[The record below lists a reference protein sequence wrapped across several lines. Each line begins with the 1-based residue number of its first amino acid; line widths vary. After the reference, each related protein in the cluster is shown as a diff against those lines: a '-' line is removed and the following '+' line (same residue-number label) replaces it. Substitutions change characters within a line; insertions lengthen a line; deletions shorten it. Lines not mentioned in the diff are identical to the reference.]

1 MVDGSRNIL
10 DTEFK
15 QYMNIIKYIYSAFP
29 NAPED
34 VHIALG
40 VISTNPEIIFSFDKY
55 FDEESLDM
63 AINSVEY
70 PITPQDLNIGRSLAV
85 AKETLYSKSTR
96 KGVRQV
102 LVLLVS
108 GKSYDDISDPVR
120 RLRDSGVEIFCFGIG
135 NKVNVVEL
143 AQLATAPANIHII
156 VDDVNNL
163 LRGARTLV
171 DKLQIAK
178 LQYGNMGGLF
188 TCEVFLCFVTKTYY
202 FRSIYCFDFF
212 VLFVLRHS

>member
-1 MVDGSRNIL
+1 MVDGSRNVL

-15 QYMNIIKYIYSAFP
+15 QYMRVVRYIYSAFP
-29 NAPED
+29 IAPED
-34 VHIALG
+34 VHVALG

-55 FDEESLDM
+55 FDEQSLDM

-70 PITPQDLNIGRSLAV
+70 PATPQDLNIGRSLAV

-135 NKVNVVEL
+135 NKVNVIEL
-143 AQLATAPANIHII
+143 AQLATAPANKHIVLDG
-156 VDDVNNL
+156 VDNL
-163 LRGARTLV
+163 PRGARTLV
-171 DKLQIAK
+171 HKLQIAK
-178 LQYGNMGGLF
+178 VQYGNATLNNNNEIFEPMTWEEERKYL
-188 TCEVFLCFVTKTYY
+188 
-202 FRSIYCFDFF
+202 SFDND
-212 VLFVLRHS
+212 